1 MNAAALT
8 VLQARQKPV
17 QEGPSLIPASFV
29 FPSGQ
34 TKTAVAI
41 VGGDLSLPTG
51 PVCCEKLVLRAP
63 SPVCDPPASFSLALE
78 CEPLTL

>member
-8 VLQARQKPV
+8 LLQARQKPL
-17 QEGPSLIPASFV
+17 QEGPSLMPASFV

-41 VGGDLSLPTG
+41 VGGDLSLPAE
-51 PVCCEKLVLRAP
+51 PVCCEKLVLHAP
-63 SPVCDPPASFSLALE
+63 SPCL
-78 CEPLTL
+78 